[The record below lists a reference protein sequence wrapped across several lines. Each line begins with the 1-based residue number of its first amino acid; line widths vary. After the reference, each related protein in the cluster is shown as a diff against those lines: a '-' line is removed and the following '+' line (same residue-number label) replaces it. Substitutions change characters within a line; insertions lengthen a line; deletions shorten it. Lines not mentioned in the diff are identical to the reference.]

1 MTLDW
6 LEKYTRIR
14 RGIEINHDAFVIFL
28 GNLVI
33 EKWLLEF
40 EMYSLEEKK
49 IERKSIED
57 RGYNACQKSCNTNY
71 IFVISFT
78 FVFFISFQAMLDFK
92 KYTIQ
97 TFLQFVS

>member
-1 MTLDW
+1 MKVTLHW

-14 RGIEINHDAFVIFL
+14 RGIEINHDAFVICL
-28 GNLVI
+28 GNLVN

-57 RGYNACQKSCNTNY
+57 RGYNACQKSCNTNN

-78 FVFFISFQAMLDFK
+78 FVFFIPFQAMLDF
-92 KYTIQ
+92 
-97 TFLQFVS
+97 